1 MVQFYFLSVLL
12 NILAGI
18 ILINSN
24 NSTKL
29 ESDNF
34 DIDDADEKSRIKKV
48 KSTLKNDS
56 ILSNETFCL
65 VTGALCTLTG
75 FIKLFF
81 TFSNNGKNIII
92 IGDLLP
98 ALFGLAGGLIIILE
112 YYANSFAEHDLPEFI
127 ETGFFKNKKYFGIV
141 CIIAGILHFAI
152 PGFVVF

>member
-34 DIDDADEKSRIKKV
+34 DINDADEKSRIKKV

-65 VTGALCTLTG
+65 VSGALCTLTG

-112 YYANSFAEHDLPEFI
+112 YYANSFAEHDQI
-127 ETGFFKNKKYFGIV
+127 GRAHV
-141 CIIAGILHFAI
+141 
-152 PGFVVF
+152 